1 MESTIRAT
9 TIVAVKRDGVVAMA
23 GDGQV
28 SVQDTIMKST
38 ARKVQRMRN
47 GTVLAGYAGG
57 AADALTLFERFEGK
71 LDQFQGNLSRAAHEL
86 VKEWRSDRAL
96 RRLEA
101 LMVVADKT
109 EMLVIS
115 GNGDLI
121 RPDTDIVGIG
131 SGGSYAVAASKAL
144 LAHSSLP
151 AAEIATEAIK
161 IAASICVFTN
171 DQITL
176 EVLE

>member
-1 MESTIRAT
+1 MQPNVHAT
-9 TIVAVKRDGVVAMA
+9 TIIAVRRDGAVAMA

-28 SVQDTIMKST
+28 TVSDTIMKGT

-86 VKEWRSDRAL
+86 VKDWRADRAL
-96 RRLEA
+96 RQLEA
-101 LMVVADKT
+101 LMVVADKQ

-121 RPDTDIVGIG
+121 RPDSDVVGIG
-131 SGGSYAVAASKAL
+131 SGGGFALAAAKAL
-144 LAHSSLP
+144 LAHSSLT
-151 AAEIATEAIK
+151 AAEIATEAIR

-171 DQITL
+171 DQITV

>member
-1 MESTIRAT
+1 MQPEFRAT
-9 TIVAVKRDGVVAMA
+9 TIVAVKRDGVVAVA

-28 SVQDTIMKST
+28 SVENTIMKGT
-38 ARKVQRMRN
+38 ARKVQRMHN
-47 GTVLAGYAGG
+47 DKVLAGYAGA

-71 LDQFQGNLSRAAHEL
+71 LDEFQGNLPRAAHEL
-86 VKEWRSDRAL
+86 VKDWRADRAL

-101 LMVVADKT
+101 LMVVADR
-109 EMLVIS
+109 EDMLVVS

-121 RPDTDIVGIG
+121 RPDEDIVGIG
-131 SGGSYAVAASKAL
+131 SGGAYALAAAKAL
-144 LAHSSLP
+144 LQHSDLP
-151 AAEIATEAIK
+151 APEIAMQAIQ